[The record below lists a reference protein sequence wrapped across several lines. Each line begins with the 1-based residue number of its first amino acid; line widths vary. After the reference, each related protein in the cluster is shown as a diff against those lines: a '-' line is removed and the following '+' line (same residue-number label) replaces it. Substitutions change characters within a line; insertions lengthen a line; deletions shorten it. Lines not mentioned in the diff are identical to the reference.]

1 MVHGHLGQGQ
11 AAASDSPFI
20 VFPRLREK
28 SAVPFNPCRRLDRRE
43 VIGGNPD
50 FLETRHVHITDRQ
63 ESQNLRES
71 PRQSLNVQGRKPEVP
86 EKASSFRTLRGR
98 APKNGDWP
106 PSWGPWSWTPL
117 LARYASVRPPRKV
130 KPTRKMSWNR
140 E

>member
-11 AAASDSPFI
+11 AAAGDPPFI
-20 VFPRLREK
+20 IFPRLREE
-28 SAVPFNPCRRLDRRE
+28 SAVPLNPRRRLDRRK

-50 FLETRHVHITDRQ
+50 FLETRNVHITDRQ

-86 EKASSFRTLRGR
+86 EKTSGCRTLRGR

-106 PSWGPWSWTPL
+106 PSWEPWSWTPL
-117 LARYASVRPPRKV
+117 LVRYASGRPPRKV
-130 KPTRKMSWNR
+130 KPTRKMSWNH